1 MTKFESKKPK
11 EGKKYQVYFSGYEHP
26 YVKSGY
32 KVVRVVEKRKFA
44 YLSFFNKNIKVPMTL
59 WEEPMTLWE
68 EMRKGAKEIEDE

>member
-1 MTKFESKKPK
+1 MTKFDSKKPK

-59 WEEPMTLWE
+59 WEEMK
-68 EMRKGAKEIEDE
+68 KGAKEIEEDV